1 MKIKQASRFGICVT
15 MTYNFVF
22 DDKLPP
28 QMPLPRLVTFTD
40 CDLKSYDDNELME

>member
-1 MKIKQASRFGICVT
+1 MLRKFGIGVT

-28 QMPLPRLVTFTD
+28 QMPLPRPSNLQT
-40 CDLKSYDDNELME
+40 LN